1 MLQILFGAPGSGKT
15 AALMRSIRTGVEAK
29 RPGQMLIVPEQYSHE
44 AERELC
50 AVCGDAAPLYA
61 EVLSFTGLAR
71 KVADEVG
78 GSSALPMLD
87 KGGRLL
93 CMARAMSQIAPRL
106 QVFSGGGRSAQ
117 LQQALLAAVDELKL
131 ACVSSETLAAAA
143 AECGG
148 YLGQKLSDLSLILS
162 AYDAVAANGSA
173 DPTDRLTVLA
183 QQIPASSLDRARI
196 FIDGFT
202 DFTAQEQNVIRALLK
217 KGAEVTVCLTLDTLG
232 AGSELY
238 AAPRRTAHLLIADA
252 EALNLPH
259 AVQELPQAAMG
270 RDAALRILNEH
281 LFSYTGETFPDEHG
295 ALSLYEADGIEAECE
310 LAAAKALSLVRG
322 GCRWRDVAV
331 AARGFESYQGALER
345 AFAHYGVPL
354 YCTQRTDLL
363 QKPLGALISAA
374 YDVISG
380 GWDSEDVIATLRTG
394 LTALSPEDA
403 DLLENYALLWSV
415 RGTMWTRTEPWTQH
429 PMGYGQ
435 EEDDESRA
443 WLARIDSLRREAARP
458 LRALEFAS
466 KEAAT
471 ARGQAM
477 ALARFFDSL
486 GLAERLETLA
496 QTLRADGRE
505 ALAAEY
511 EQIWEILIGALEQ
524 FAAIL
529 GETEMDAEGFSRLFL
544 LMLSKYDVGT
554 IPVSLDRVTAGEL
567 DRMRRRGVKHLIFL
581 GCTDDRIPRAGEA
594 PGVFSIEE
602 RQELLAH
609 NVDIGGG
616 REEDLWREYAL
627 AASAL
632 SLPDSSLT
640 MVRSLMGAEG
650 QPLSEAF
657 FVTRAKQL
665 FGLSPQKAE
674 PLRCKTLSPAPALEL
689 AARAMRGAEDKG
701 SKAAYAWYAE
711 KEPEKLA
718 QFRRRAA
725 LLRSSLSPE
734 RSQALF
740 GQQTRLSASRTERY
754 AACPY
759 AFFLEYGLK
768 AKPRRQETFAAPE
781 IGTFI
786 HAILEQVAGETMRRG
801 GFKEVDDETLLA
813 LTDEAVERYIEK
825 ELGGLQDRSARFSYL
840 FRRLTASAR
849 QIVLDMAG
857 ELRVSQFAPLDF
869 ELNFADPEMLPP
881 VRLSDGETTL
891 TLTGIADRV
900 DGWEHEGKLYLR
912 VVDYKTGR
920 KAFSLS
926 DVYYGL
932 GLQMLLYLFALG
944 KNGKERYHM
953 EIVPAGVLYHPAR
966 DSILSFDADT
976 DDGAIRKKRLSEL
989 RRSGL
994 VLDGDG
1000 VLDAMDEEETKQY
1013 VTLRRAGSASGK
1025 GVDLAKAEDL
1035 GRLARHMEETLLALT
1050 KELREGQIPARPIWR
1065 TPSDHACQ
1073 YCDYTHVCHFSP
1085 GERGDEARVLTPL
1098 LPDDVWA
1105 RLKQEEGGD
1114 GNG

>member
-15 AALMRSIRTGVEAK
+15 AALMRSIREGVEAK
-29 RPGQMLIVPEQYSHE
+29 QPGQLLIVPEQYSHE
-44 AERELC
+44 AERELG

-117 LQQALLAAVDELKL
+117 LQQALLAAVDECKL
-131 ACVSSETLAAAA
+131 ACVSSETLASASEA
-143 AECGG
+143 CGG

-173 DPTDRLTVLA
+173 DPTDRLTVLSR
-183 QQIPASSLDRARI
+183 QIPASSLDRARI

-202 DFTAQEQNVIRALLK
+202 DFTAQELGVIHTLLK

-238 AAPRRTAHLLIADA
+238 AAPRRTAHLLLAAA
-252 EALNLPH
+252 EELNLKH
-259 AVQELPQAAMG
+259 TVQELPQAASG
-270 RDAALRILNEH
+270 RNAALRILSEH
-281 LFSYTGETFPDEHG
+281 LFSYTGETFDDPEH
-295 ALSLYEADGIEAECE
+295 ALSLWEADGIEAECE
-310 LAAAKALSLVRG
+310 FAAARALSLVRG
-322 GCRWRDVAV
+322 GCRRRDIAI
-331 AARGFESYQGALER
+331 AARGFESYQGTLER

-374 YDVISG
+374 YEVLSG
-380 GWDSEDVIATLRTG
+380 GWNSEDVIATLRTG
-394 LTALSPEDA
+394 LTALTPEDA
-403 DLLENYALLWSV
+403 DTLENYTLLWSV
-415 RGTMWTRTEPWTQH
+415 RGSMWTRSDPWTQH

-435 EEDDESRA
+435 EETDDSRA
-443 WLARIDSLRREAARP
+443 LLERIDSLRREAARP
-458 LRALEFAS
+458 LRVLELAS
-466 KEAAT
+466 REATT

-477 ALARFFDSL
+477 ALSRFFEAL
-486 GLAERLETLA
+486 GLANRLETLA
-496 QTLRADGRE
+496 EQMRADGRE

-511 EQIWEILIGALEQ
+511 EQIWELLIGALEQ

-529 GETEMDAEGFSRLFL
+529 GETEMDGEGFSRLFL

-554 IPVSLDRVTAGEL
+554 IPVALDRVTAGEL

-581 GCTDDRIPRAGEA
+581 GCTDDRIPRAGDA
-594 PGVFSIEE
+594 PGVFSVEE
-602 RQELLAH
+602 RQELLSH
-609 NVDIGGG
+609 DVDIGGG

-632 SLPDSSLT
+632 SLPDQSLT

-657 FVTRAKQL
+657 FVARAKKL
-665 FGLSPQKAE
+665 FSLQARKIE
-674 PLRCKTLSPAPALEL
+674 PLRCKAAAAAPALEL
-689 AARAMRGAEDKG
+689 AARAMRGAEDAG
-701 SKAAYAWYAE
+701 SLAAYAWYAE
-711 KEPEKLA
+711 KAPEKLA

-734 RSQALF
+734 RSEALF
-740 GQQTRLSASRTERY
+740 GRQTRLSASRTERY

-786 HAILEQVAGETMRRG
+786 HAVLEQVAGEVMLRG
-801 GFKEVDDETLLA
+801 GFKRVSDETLLA
-813 LTDEAVERYIEK
+813 LTDEAVERYIET
-825 ELGGLQDRSARFSYL
+825 ELGGLADRSARFAYL

-857 ELRVSQFAPLDF
+857 ELRVSKFEPLDF
-869 ELNFADPEMLPP
+869 ELNFADPKSLPP

-944 KNGKERYHM
+944 KNGGERYHM

-966 DSILSFDADT
+966 DTILSFDGDAEE
-976 DDGAIRKKRLSEL
+976 GEIQKKRLSEL

-1013 VTLRRAGSASGK
+1013 VTLRRAGTVSGK

-1035 GRLARHMEETLLALT
+1035 GRLARHMEETLLTLT
-1050 KELREGQIPARPIWR
+1050 KALREGEIPAQPIWR
-1065 TPSDHACQ
+1065 SPTDHACQ
-1073 YCDYTHVCHFSP
+1073 FCDYTHVCHFSP
-1085 GERGDEARVLTPL
+1085 GERGDEARVLTPMK
-1098 LPDDVWA
+1098 PDEVWA
-1105 RLKQEEGGD
+1105 KLKDKEGG
-1114 GNG
+1114 GELG